1 MDYSQAMFS
10 KGAGMTTDSLRLH
23 TIALPDQ
30 VDFSLLDHLPKN
42 ATVFIRQGD
51 GLVGSG
57 VAARLSATGPNRIA
71 ELAAKWRAL
80 VASTD
85 VIDEVQRPGT
95 GLVAFGSFA
104 FADDSASESVL
115 IVPRVIVGTRDGQ
128 RWLTRIAG
136 GADENFWD
144 APASIST
151 NEPARFSDGAQS
163 ANGFAKAVK
172 KAVSKI
178 ASGEFEKVVLARD
191 LHASVEKDFDLRPAL
206 QKFAHRYP
214 TCWTYSVEGL
224 FGASPELLVRVSHK
238 QVSARVLAGT
248 AARGTDPDVDFAI
261 SSALASSPK
270 NLSEHSFAV
279 ASLVDQ
285 LKTFCSAVDADT
297 EPFSLQLPNLWH
309 LASDVHGVLND
320 DASALDLAAVLH
332 PTAAVAGTPTS
343 TALGVIAELEPFDR
357 GRYAGPVG
365 WIGADGDGEWA
376 IALRG
381 ALLQNGLITAYAGC
395 GIVAESDPASELE
408 ETELKFR
415 PIREALA

>member
-163 ANGFAKAVK
+163 ANGFAEAVK